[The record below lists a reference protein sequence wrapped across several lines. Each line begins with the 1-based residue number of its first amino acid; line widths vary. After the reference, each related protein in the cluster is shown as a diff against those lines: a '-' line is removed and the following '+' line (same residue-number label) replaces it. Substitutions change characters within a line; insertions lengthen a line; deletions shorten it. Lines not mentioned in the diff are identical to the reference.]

1 MRYIKEGTV
10 PVLWIAQNRM
20 RRPLT
25 TQRDRTLYQV
35 LLGTRQK
42 LVMGDT
48 GEEEQCP
55 ILFGTRMRLFMPYG
69 DGNVAPFSAG

>member
-1 MRYIKEGTV
+1 M

-55 ILFGTRMRLFMPYG
+55 IVFGTM
-69 DGNVAPFSAG
+69 